1 MKHHGQQLDT
11 VGGFQVIDCVSCGF
25 KHILPIP
32 TPQELE
38 ELYRTDY
45 YSVQKP
51 LYVSHHIEDIVWW
64 NIVYNEQYD
73 FLERELRNDM
83 LSHTS
88 GEWNPQGKRWRILD
102 IGSGAGFFLQC
113 GRHRGWEALGI
124 EPSCE
129 VADHAWSIGVET
141 VNEFLTEDNVD
152 KFGTFDV
159 VHLHEV
165 LEHVPDPAS
174 MLKLAHQLLNP
185 RGIICVIVP
194 NDYNPL
200 QKILREKL
208 NYKSWWVAPPHH
220 INYFDFDSLERLI
233 ERCWVYYDFP
243 HNEGYVP
250 RSGFEVIHKTATFP
264 MEFFLLMGDNYVG
277 NDTLGRQCHSKRKK
291 LEIALGSIKEGL
303 YDSLAEL
310 KIGREI
316 VMYGRKNVR
325 E

>member
-1 MKHHGQQLDT
+1 MKHNGKQLDT
-11 VGGFQVIDCVSCGF
+11 VGDFQVIDCEPCGF

-51 LYVSHHIEDIVWW
+51 LYVSHHLEDIVWW
-64 NIVYNEQYD
+64 NIVYNEQYE
-73 FLERELRNDM
+73 FLER
-83 LSHTS
+83 HT
-88 GEWNPQGKRWRILD
+88 NQRRILD

-129 VADHAWSIGVET
+129 AKDHAWSIGVET

-165 LEHVPDPAS
+165 LEHVPDPAG
-174 MLKLAHQLLNP
+174 MLKLAHRLLNP
-185 RGIICVIVP
+185 RGIICIIVP

-208 NYKSWWVAPPHH
+208 NYKPWWVAPPHH
-220 INYFDFDSLERLI
+220 INYFNFDSLEML
-233 ERCWVYYDFP
+233 V
-243 HNEGYVP
+243 
-250 RSGFEVIHKTATFP
+250 SKQFEVIHKTATFP

-291 LEIALGSIKEGL
+291 LEIALGDIKERL

-316 VMYGRKNVR
+316 VMYGRK
-325 E
+325 